1 MSFRKYVAFKIFS
14 GIGAISACLG
24 AVLLIFELVLF
35 RNTPLFWMLGSQLIP
50 ISIFLLV
57 IGIIMYWYGA
67 FKERAE
73 QIRKGVEKEKMGF

>member
-1 MSFRKYVAFKIFS
+1 MSFRKYLGFKILS

-24 AVLLIFELVLF
+24 AVLLIFEVVLF

-57 IGIIMYWYGA
+57 IGVLTYWYGA
-67 FKERAE
+67 FRERAE
-73 QIRKGVEKEKMGF
+73 QIRKGIEKEKTEF